1 MKPNDAHCHF
11 FSRNFVRTLARERGI
26 PGNDLV
32 GDACRILAWD
42 PPGSNGEL
50 ADRWVAE
57 LDRHQVGRAAIIGS
71 VPEDETS
78 VSEALGRHPGRF
90 VGFFMVDPT
99 RQTAA
104 ERVTRAVTEL
114 GLRCACL
121 FPGMHGYELSDPRV
135 LRLVDRLASVP
146 GTALFIHCG
155 VLTVGARKKLGLP
168 ARFDLR
174 YSNPLNVHP
183 LALAYPDLPFIL
195 PHFGAGMFREALML
209 GDLCPNVHLDTSSS
223 NSWIR
228 YSGLT
233 LEQVFGRSLEILAP
247 DRILFGTASSFFPRG
262 WQSSLW
268 EEQSR
273 ILRQVG
279 LDRDGRR
286 KIQSANFERL
296 FPVND
301 SPVV

>member
-11 FSRNFVRTLARERGI
+11 FSQNFVRTLAEEREIG
-26 PGNDLV
+26 
-32 GDACRILAWD
+32 GDHPLLEACRILDWD
-42 PPGSNGEL
+42 PPGSNREL

-57 LDRHQVGRAAIIGS
+57 LDRHQVARTAIIAS
-71 VPEDETS
+71 VPKDEES
-78 VSEALGRHPGRF
+78 VAEAVVRHPRRF

-99 RQTAA
+99 RPAA
-104 ERVTRAVTEL
+104 ADRVTRAVTEL

-121 FPGMHGYELSDPRV
+121 FPGMHGYDLSDARV
-135 LRLVDRLASVP
+135 LRVVERLAAVA
-146 GTALFIHCG
+146 GTALFVHCG
-155 VLTVGARKKLGLP
+155 VLTVGARKKLGLR

-183 LALAYPDLPFIL
+183 LALANPGLPFIL

-233 LEQVFGRSLEILAP
+233 LEQVFARSLEVLGP
-247 DRILFGTASSFFPRG
+247 DRILFGTDSSFFPRG
-262 WQSSLW
+262 WQTAVW
-268 EEQSR
+268 EKQSR
-273 ILRQVG
+273 ILEDLSV
-279 LDRDGRR
+279 DRDHRR
-286 KIQSANFERL
+286 KILSGNFERL
-296 FPVND
+296 FPVTGD
-301 SPVV
+301 RGV